1 MELRI
6 VKADIVSVA
15 APFPE
20 PLRFGETPMTT
31 NTAVV
36 AHLEEAGGAVGFG
49 YVPTFGFGTEAL
61 RRHAA
66 DDFAPRII
74 GSELQDA
81 AEAIAKMVQA
91 AAISGRLAG
100 CGRQAVALLEM
111 ALLDVEAQLAGVP
124 LHRLWG
130 QRTEPVPIYASGGW
144 RYLDI
149 GELTA
154 FARRRLL
161 TGFQAVKIQIG
172 LSPGEDVARVQAVRE
187 TIGPDADLMVDANQ
201 QLPADLALEWVAALE
216 PFAPTWVEEPL
227 PAESHDSLRSLRRES
242 TLPIAAG
249 ESETE
254 PSELADLL
262 SRQAVDIIQPDIHR
276 VGLGAARAVRDQAL
290 GRVVVSPHM
299 AHEVSSHL
307 LSGMPGDGRL
317 EYFDWFEDWWETPV
331 VPSAGMVAPP
341 QAPGHGLRLR
351 QGWLE
356 AHRVERAA

>member
-1 MELRI
+1 VRI

-20 PLRFGETPMTT
+20 PLRFGKIPMTT

-49 YVPTFGFGTEAL
+49 YAPTFGFGTAAL
-61 RRHAA
+61 RSHAA
-66 DDFAPRII
+66 DDFAPRLIR
-74 GSELQDA
+74 SEFQDTGA
-81 AEAIAKMVQA
+81 AIATMVQA

-100 CGRQAVALLEM
+100 SGRQAVALLEM
-111 ALLDVEAQLAGVP
+111 ALCDVEAQLAGVP

-130 QRTEPVPIYASGGW
+130 QESEPVPIYASGGW

-149 GELTA
+149 AELTA

-161 TGFQAVKIQIG
+161 EGFDAVKMQIG
-172 LSPGEDVARVQAVRE
+172 LSPREDAARVQAVRE
-187 TIGPDADLMVDANQ
+187 AIGPDAELMVDANQ
-201 QLPADLALEWVAALE
+201 QLPAELALEWVTALE

-227 PAESHDSLRSLRRES
+227 PAESHESLRSLRRES
-242 TLPIAAG
+242 TLPMAAG

-254 PSELADLL
+254 PGELADLL
-262 SRQAVDIIQPDIHR
+262 VREVVDVIQPDIHR

-290 GRVVVSPHM
+290 GEAVTVSPHM

-307 LSGMPGDGRL
+307 LSGIPGNGRL

-331 VPSAGMVAPP
+331 VPSAGLVASPRV
-341 QAPGHGLRLR
+341 PGHGLRLR
-351 QGWLE
+351 PGWLE
-356 AHRVERAA
+356 AHRADRVA